1 MRTFAENLLAL
12 PMPVLA
18 VLTMGLICRRWQRL
32 SRVLFATGTIALF
45 LFSLPIIGQLLLW
58 PLSRPDTPPNAIAD
72 AKPAAIVVPTAGIY
86 EDGTGNWW
94 PSSSSVRRVVLG
106 LQVQDRHSLPLI
118 LTGGSPVAGRPA
130 EARVIGRHFNLSERT
145 IIIDDTARNSFE
157 TGHAVAK
164 LVQRMSS
171 SRVVL
176 ITSDAHAARMSASL
190 RHAGLEVL
198 GISVR
203 SPGSKFQGWTDF
215 LPSPRGLAIS
225 TAVVKEYCA
234 VLWYL
239 VARRFDLADLFSSDF
254 LHEAT

>member
-1 MRTFAENLLAL
+1 MRTFTENLIAL
-12 PMPVLA
+12 PMTVLA
-18 VLTMGLICRRWQRL
+18 VLTMGLMCWRWQRL
-32 SRVLFATGTIALF
+32 SRALFATGTIAFF
-45 LFSLPIIGQLLLW
+45 LFSVPVIGQLLLW
-58 PLSRPDTPPNAIAD
+58 PLSRPDTPPGAIAD

-106 LQVQDRHSLPLI
+106 LQMQDRHSLPLI
-118 LTGGSPVAGRPA
+118 LAGGSPVAGQPA
-130 EARVIGRHFNLSERT
+130 EARVIGRHFNLSERK

-164 LVQRMSS
+164 LVQSMSS
-171 SRVVL
+171 SQVVL

-203 SPGSKFQGWTDF
+203 SPGSRFQGWTDF

-239 VARRFDLADLFSSDF
+239 ATSKVDVTDLLS
-254 LHEAT
+254 